1 MFKIAVGHSNDPE
14 SSEAIDE
21 VIAQCQ
27 AELAGEK
34 PQAGILYSAFDFDH
48 ELVLERIHHVF
59 PGLELIGGT
68 TDGEVSSVLGFQ
80 QDSLTLTLL
89 CADDIEIRAA
99 VGRQVSKNPEAITQK
114 AATEVRQQL
123 TMTPRFCVGIP
134 ESLTTSAASILR
146 GLQLALGD
154 VPVFGGATADQT
166 KMEQTYQ
173 FYKTEVLSDA
183 VPFLLFAGNVLFSHG
198 VASGWRPIG
207 KRSRV
212 TKVID
217 NTIYEIDHQPALDFY
232 HYYLN
237 DFVPDAA
244 YPLAIYPPGEE
255 TFFLRGALTHDQEIG
270 SITVSGDVPENAVVQ
285 ITEASLDDVVGG
297 TRSAFEHALAHY
309 PGTKPD
315 LALVFSCS
323 WRRYILGTRTDD
335 EYRTITELLDYPL
348 PCCGFYTFGEMAPF
362 QQKSQAFFHNTTFVA
377 LLVGS
382 Y

>member
-1 MFKIAVGHSNDPE
+1 MKSLLSVRLNWLGKNLKRASYIQLS
-14 SSEAIDE
+14 I
-21 VIAQCQ
+21 
-27 AELAGEK
+27 
-34 PQAGILYSAFDFDH
+34 FDH

-212 TKVID
+212 TKVTD
-217 NTIYEIDHQPALDFY
+217 NTIYEIDQQPALDFY
-232 HYYLN
+232 HY
-237 DFVPDAA
+237 
-244 YPLAIYPPGEE
+244 
-255 TFFLRGALTHDQEIG
+255 
-270 SITVSGDVPENAVVQ
+270 
-285 ITEASLDDVVGG
+285 
-297 TRSAFEHALAHY
+297 
-309 PGTKPD
+309 
-315 LALVFSCS
+315 
-323 WRRYILGTRTDD
+323 
-335 EYRTITELLDYPL
+335 
-348 PCCGFYTFGEMAPF
+348 
-362 QQKSQAFFHNTTFVA
+362 
-377 LLVGS
+377 
-382 Y
+382 